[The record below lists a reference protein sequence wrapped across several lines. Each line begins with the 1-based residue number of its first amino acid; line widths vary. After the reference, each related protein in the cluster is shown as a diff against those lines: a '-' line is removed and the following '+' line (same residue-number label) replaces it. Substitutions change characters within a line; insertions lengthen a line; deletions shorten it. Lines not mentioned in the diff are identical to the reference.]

1 MTLKLILAAGL
12 TAAAATAQAGTF
24 PSGGVATGV
33 SSNVTH
39 EVAEGHVVVDVNTDY
54 AGFEMENEGNPMA
67 GMAGSCIGSM
77 QVAAGAVEG
86 GGKCVFTD
94 ADGLTAVIDWYATGL
109 GEDGAILG
117 QWVPAGGAGKWND
130 ATGGGSFVTV
140 TDATTGVTTNR
151 IDGEITL
158 P

>member
-1 MTLKLILAAGL
+1 MKLGPILSISLIAACG
-12 TAAAATAQAGTF
+12 AAQAGTF

-94 ADGLTAVIDWYATGL
+94 ADGLTAVIDWYATG
-109 GEDGAILG
+109 
-117 QWVPAGGAGKWND
+117 
-130 ATGGGSFVTV
+130 GGSFVTV

-151 IDGEITL
+151 IDGEITM